1 MEEIINKSIEYI
13 SNLYSKADNKKLLF
27 HNLYHALEV
36 QNNIIE
42 IGEHSGLTAKEILL
56 LRLAAI
62 FHDTGWIEN
71 KEDHESR
78 SALIAE
84 RFLSKNG
91 ISDSDIKTI
100 SDLIKITDISLTP
113 KTLLEKVIR
122 DADILHV
129 GRKGFNKKSQLLRS
143 EKELNLNK
151 YFNDKHWLEKNIEF
165 LEANH
170 FFTDYAKQRYQSEK
184 EKNILKLK
192 NKREVIMDDPNNLS
206 KNTSANLDTKQKEKK
221 KDSARSIE
229 TMFRNTIRTH
239 VEFSSMADSKA
250 NILISVNTLLLTAIA
265 AFLVKSLDTNPHLII
280 PTGVLVLVSLTTLIY
295 SILVTRPKVT
305 NGTFTKKDVEDRSAN
320 LMFFGNFHKMDL
332 KSFEWGMKELIN
344 DTDYLYSK
352 MIEDYFHLGCVLG
365 EKYKMLRIAY
375 NIFMYGIIISVIA
388 FSIAVIVTS
397 NQTNIKF

>member
-13 SNLYSKADNKKLLF
+13 SNLYSKADNTKLLF
-27 HNLYHALEV
+27 HNLDHALEV
-36 QNNIIE
+36 QNNIVE
-42 IGEHSGLTAKEILL
+42 IGENSGLTAKEIFL

-71 KEDHESR
+71 KEDHESH
-78 SALIAE
+78 SVLIAE
-84 RFLSKNG
+84 KFLANNG
-91 ISDSDIKTI
+91 VADNDIKII
-100 SDLIKITDISLTP
+100 SDLIKITNTNLTP
-113 KTLLEKVIR
+113 NTILEKVIR

-129 GRKGFNKKSQLLRS
+129 GRKDFNKKSQLLRS

-151 YFNDKHWLEKNIEF
+151 YFNDKQWLEKNIEF

-192 NKREVIMDDPNNLS
+192 NKREVIMDDSNNLS

-221 KDSARSIE
+221 KDSGRSVE

-250 NILISVNTLLLTAIA
+250 NILISVNTLLLTAVA

-280 PTGVLVLVSLTTLIY
+280 PTGVLVVVSLTTLVAA
-295 SILVTRPKVT
+295 ILVTRPKVT
-305 NGTFTKKDVEDRSAN
+305 NGTFTKKDVEDRRVN

-344 DTDYLYSK
+344 DKDYLYSK

-397 NQTNIKF
+397 NQTNIQF

>member
-13 SNLYSKADNKKLLF
+13 SNLYSKADNTKLLF
-27 HNLYHALEV
+27 HNLDHALEV
-36 QNNIIE
+36 QNNIVE
-42 IGEHSGLTAKEILL
+42 IGENSGLTAKEIFL

-84 RFLSKNG
+84 NFLANNG
-91 ISDSDIKTI
+91 IPDSDIKTI

-129 GRKGFNKKSQLLRS
+129 GRKGFNKKSQLLRT
-143 EKELNLNK
+143 EKQLHLNK
-151 YFNDKHWLEKNIEF
+151 SFNDEQWLEKNIDF
-165 LEANH
+165 L
-170 FFTDYAKQRYQSEK
+170 
-184 EKNILKLK
+184 
-192 NKREVIMDDPNNLS
+192 MDDVENLS
-206 KNTSANLDTKQKEKK
+206 KNTSSNLETKQKGKK
-221 KDSARSIE
+221 KDSAKSVE

-280 PTGVLVLVSLTTLIY
+280 PTGVLVVVSLTTLV
-295 SILVTRPKVT
+295 SAILVTRPKVS
-305 NGTFTKKDVEDRSAN
+305 NGTFTKKDVEERRVN

-332 KSFEWGMKELIN
+332 ESFEWGMKELIK

-397 NQTNIKF
+397 NQTNIQF

>member
-13 SNLYSKADNKKLLF
+13 SNLYSKADNTKLLF
-27 HNLYHALEV
+27 HNLDHALEV
-36 QNNIIE
+36 QNNIVE
-42 IGEHSGLTAKEILL
+42 IGEYSGLTAKEIFL

-71 KEDHESR
+71 KEDHESH
-78 SALIAE
+78 SVLIAE
-84 RFLSKNG
+84 KFLANNG
-91 ISDSDIKTI
+91 VADNDIKII
-100 SDLIKITDISLTP
+100 SDLIKITNTNLTP
-113 KTLLEKVIR
+113 NTILEKVIR

-129 GRKGFNKKSQLLRS
+129 GRKDFNKKSQLLRS

-151 YFNDKHWLEKNIEF
+151 YFNDKQWLEKNIEF

-192 NKREVIMDDPNNLS
+192 NKREVIMDDSNNLS

-221 KDSARSIE
+221 KDSGRSVE

-250 NILISVNTLLLTAIA
+250 NILISVNTLLLTAVA

-280 PTGVLVLVSLTTLIY
+280 PTGVLVVVSLTTLVAA
-295 SILVTRPKVT
+295 ILVTRPKVT
-305 NGTFTKKDVEDRSAN
+305 NGTFTKKDVEDRRVN

-344 DTDYLYSK
+344 DKDYLYSK

-397 NQTNIKF
+397 NQTNIQF

>member
-13 SNLYSKADNKKLLF
+13 SNLYSKADNTKLLF
-27 HNLYHALEV
+27 HNLDHALEV
-36 QNNIIE
+36 QNNIVE
-42 IGEHSGLTAKEILL
+42 IGENSGLTAKEIFL

-71 KEDHESR
+71 KEDHESH
-78 SALIAE
+78 SVLIAE
-84 RFLSKNG
+84 KFLANNG
-91 ISDSDIKTI
+91 VADNYIKII
-100 SDLIKITDISLTP
+100 SDLIKITNTNLTP
-113 KTLLEKVIR
+113 NTILEKVIR

-151 YFNDKHWLEKNIEF
+151 YFNDKQWLEKNIEF

-170 FFTDYAKQRYQSEK
+170 FFTNYAKQRYQSEK

-192 NKREVIMDDPNNLS
+192 NKREVIMDDSNNLS

-221 KDSARSIE
+221 KDSGRSVE

-250 NILISVNTLLLTAIA
+250 NILISVNTLLLTAVA

-280 PTGVLVLVSLTTLIY
+280 PTGVLVVVSLTTLVAA
-295 SILVTRPKVT
+295 ILVTRPKVT
-305 NGTFTKKDVEDRSAN
+305 NGTFTKKDVEDRRVN

-344 DTDYLYSK
+344 DKDYLYSK

-397 NQTNIKF
+397 NQTNIQF